1 VGHSGTTSFDPCDGL
16 ELPPVHVRL
25 HVEAHGDFATTVL
38 VMIAGIAL
46 CQAVSGTA
54 SPLAANVIYDKC
66 PQRCYLGELQAITQ
80 GGCRPNYP
88 PDSSLDPLLGIFT
101 GVFAYYLYE
110 TNPRTAPAQEQ
121 KLDNLV
127 RWKIEKYYGNR
138 AKTDPAGTSS
148 DVEWSELVAEAK
160 HK

>member
-1 VGHSGTTSFDPCDGL
+1 
-16 ELPPVHVRL
+16 L
-25 HVEAHGDFATTVL
+25 HVEAHGDFDTTCDDRWHR
-38 VMIAGIAL
+38 AL
-46 CQAVSGTA
+46 SGTA
-54 SPLAANVIYDKC
+54 SPCTHFANVIYDKC

-148 DVEWSELVAEAK
+148 DVEWSKLVAEAK